1 MRLLVQRVS
10 KASVRVSGNE
20 ISKIKNGFLVFIG
33 ITHSDT
39 KEVADYLVK
48 KLVNLR
54 LFEDENDKLNLSL
67 SDVGG
72 ELLLVSQFTLY
83 ADCSKGNRPSFIK
96 AAGGDFAKE
105 MYDYFVSRC
114 KELKTVVKEGIFGSN
129 MEIDLVNYGPATVI
143 MEKSST

>member
-83 ADCSKGNRPSFIK
+83 ADCSKGNRP
-96 AAGGDFAKE
+96 
-105 MYDYFVSRC
+105 
-114 KELKTVVKEGIFGSN
+114 
-129 MEIDLVNYGPATVI
+129 
-143 MEKSST
+143 

>member
-1 MRLLVQRVS
+1 MKLLVQRVS
-10 KASVRVSGNE
+10 RASIKIDGKG

-39 KEVADYLVK
+39 EEIADYLVK

-54 LFEDENDKLNLSL
+54 LFEDENNKLNLSL
-67 SDVGG
+67 KDVKG

-96 AAGGDFAKE
+96 AAGGDLAKE
-105 MYDYFVSRC
+105 LYDYFVGEC
-114 KELKTVVKEGIFGSN
+114 KKLLPVVKEGVFGSN
-129 MEIDLVNYGPATVI
+129 MEIELINYGPATVI
-143 MEKSST
+143 MEK